1 MRPAKTLYDALGLDA
16 TATTEQ
22 VTARA
27 ASLLERLNSDG
38 AAHSE
43 DRANQIKI
51 IAYAR
56 ETLSD
61 PAKRARYDQSLQR
74 QAAVVVEQ
82 VSSTPAPA
90 GTPMTHWLLFA
101 VGAAAMAGAYFFYQ
115 QKRAA
120 PAPVAAPVA
129 STSAPVRV
137 QPVPTDNTQINAVP
151 QQAPPA
157 PLATGAP
164 AVTSATTGEL
174 SAAEVFR
181 RNQNSI
187 VVVRGNREDG
197 RGVTQGSGV
206 VIEDAEVVT
215 NCHVALGTTNL
226 VVIAGGK
233 SLPAR

>member
-22 VTARA
+22 ITARA

-38 AAHSE
+38 SAHSE

-82 VSSTPAPA
+82 VSSAPAPS

-101 VGAAAMAGAYFFYQ
+101 VGAAAMALLGDR
-115 QKRAA
+115 K
-120 PAPVAAPVA
+120 
-129 STSAPVRV
+129 SK
-137 QPVPTDNTQINAVP
+137 
-151 QQAPPA
+151 
-157 PLATGAP
+157 
-164 AVTSATTGEL
+164 L
-174 SAAEVFR
+174 SK
-181 RNQNSI
+181 
-187 VVVRGNREDG
+187 
-197 RGVTQGSGV
+197 
-206 VIEDAEVVT
+206 EDADQLMKLIQE
-215 NCHVALGTTNL
+215 
-226 VVIAGGK
+226 
-233 SLPAR
+233 AREK